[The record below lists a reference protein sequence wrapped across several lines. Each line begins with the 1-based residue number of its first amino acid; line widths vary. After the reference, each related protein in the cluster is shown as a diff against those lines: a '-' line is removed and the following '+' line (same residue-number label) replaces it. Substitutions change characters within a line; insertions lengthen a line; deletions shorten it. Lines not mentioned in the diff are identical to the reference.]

1 MELQGRIDDLT
12 RQGLG
17 VAVISYDPPEILAAF
32 ARAQRISFP
41 LLSDSDSATI
51 RRYGILNPLPELAL
65 AGGADDPALKAEL
78 QRYVSPGTPASR
90 MAGMA
95 FPGTFM
101 VDRQGR
107 VTSRFFEEY
116 YVERNTIASV
126 MLKLGT
132 GGAPV
137 NALKLSTPH
146 LDATA
151 FPSDGEVAVGNRFT
165 IALDVT
171 PKPGIHVYA
180 PGAAA
185 YRVITLAIAEQPA
198 IRVLPIEYPPSEVYV
213 FAPLNER
220 VAVYQR
226 PFRLLREI
234 VVEGTPQAQAA
245 LRGQTALTIG
255 GTLKYQACDDKV
267 CFNPVA
273 LPVSWTL
280 SLRPLVTA
288 RPR

>member
-1 MELQGRIDDLT
+1 VELQGRLADVT

-17 VAVISYDPPEILAAF
+17 VAAISYDPPETLAAF
-32 ARAQRISFP
+32 AQAQRITFP
-41 LLSDSDSATI
+41 LLSDADSATI

-65 AGGADDPALKAEL
+65 AGADDPALKAEL
-78 QRYVSPGTPASR
+78 QRYVSAVGPPSSR

-95 FPGTFM
+95 FPGTFV

-107 VTSRFFEEY
+107 VTSRFFEES
-116 YVERNTIASV
+116 YVERNTISSV
-126 MLKLGT
+126 LVRVGT
-132 GGAPV
+132 AGAPV
-137 NALKLSTPH
+137 EALHLSTPH

-151 FPSDGEVAVGNRFT
+151 FVSDREVAVGNRLA

-180 PGAAA
+180 PGAAG
-185 YRVITLAIAEQPA
+185 YRVIALTIAEQPA
-198 IRVLPIEYPPSEVYV
+198 IRVLPIQYPRTETYF

-220 VAVYQR
+220 VAVYQK
-226 PFRLLREI
+226 PFRLVRDV

-245 LRGQTALTIG
+245 LRGQAALTISG
-255 GTLKYQACDDKV
+255 ALEYQACDDTV

-280 SLRPLVTA
+280 SVRPLVTA

>member
-95 FPGTFM
+95 FPGTFV

-107 VTSRFFEEY
+107 VTSRFFEES

-126 MLKLGT
+126 MLKLGN
-132 GGAPV
+132 GWRAGQRSEA
-137 NALKLSTPH
+137 
-146 LDATA
+146 LDA
-151 FPSDGEVAVGNRFT
+151 
-165 IALDVT
+165 
-171 PKPGIHVYA
+171 A
-180 PGAAA
+180 PRRHGVSERWGSGGGQPVHDRAGRDAEA
-185 YRVITLAIAEQPA
+185 RHPRVCA
-198 IRVLPIEYPPSEVYV
+198 R
-213 FAPLNER
+213 R
-220 VAVYQR
+220 R
-226 PFRLLREI
+226 RRI
-234 VVEGTPQAQAA
+234 V
-245 LRGQTALTIG
+245 
-255 GTLKYQACDDKV
+255 
-267 CFNPVA
+267 
-273 LPVSWTL
+273 
-280 SLRPLVTA
+280 
-288 RPR
+288 

>member
-1 MELQGRIDDLT
+1 VELQGRIDDLT

-41 LLSDSDSATI
+41 LLSDSGSATI
-51 RRYGILNPLPELAL
+51 RSYGILNPLPELAL
-65 AGGADDPALKAEL
+65 AGNADDPALKAEL
-78 QRYVSPGTPASR
+78 QRFVSPGTPAKL

-95 FPGTFM
+95 FPGTFV

-116 YVERNTIASV
+116 YVERNTVASV
-126 MLKLGT
+126 MMKLGT

-137 NALKLSTPH
+137 NVLKLSTPH
-146 LDATA
+146 LDAAA

-180 PGAAA
+180 PGAAE

-198 IRVLPIEYPPSEVYV
+198 IRVLPIQYPPSEVYV

-220 VAVYQR
+220 VAVYQK

-234 VVEGTPQAQAA
+234 VVEGTPPAQAA

-255 GTLKYQACDDKV
+255 GTLEYQACDDKV

>member
-1 MELQGRIDDLT
+1 MELQGRIGDLA

-17 VAVISYDPPEILAAF
+17 VAAISYDPPETLAAF
-32 ARAQRISFP
+32 ARTQQISFP
-41 LLSDSDSATI
+41 LLSDVGSATI

-65 AGGADDPALKAEL
+65 AGADDPALKAEL
-78 QRYVSPGTPASR
+78 QRYVSAVGPPNSF

-95 FPGTFM
+95 FPGTFV

-107 VTSRFFEEY
+107 VTSRFFEES
-116 YVERNTIASV
+116 YVERNTISSV

-132 GGAPV
+132 AGAPV

-146 LDATA
+146 LNATA
-151 FPSDGEVAVGNRFT
+151 FPSDADVVVGNRFT
-165 IALDVT
+165 IAVDVR
-171 PKPGIHVYA
+171 PGPGIHVYA
-180 PGAAA
+180 PGAAG
-185 YRVITLAIAEQPA
+185 YRVITLAVAEQPA
-198 IRVLPIEYPPSEVYV
+198 IRVLPIQYPPSETYL

-220 VAVYQR
+220 VAVYQK
-226 PFRLLREI
+226 PFRLLREV

-245 LRGQTALTIG
+245 LRGQTALTIA
-255 GTLKYQACDDKV
+255 GTLEYQACDDKV

-273 LPVSWTL
+273 LPISWTL
-280 SLRPLVTA
+280 SVRPLVTT

>member
-1 MELQGRIDDLT
+1 
-12 RQGLG
+12 
-17 VAVISYDPPEILAAF
+17 VAVISYDSPEILAGF
-32 ARAQRISFP
+32 AQAQRILFP
-41 LLSDSDSATI
+41 LLSDADSATI

-95 FPGTFM
+95 FPGTFV

-107 VTSRFFEEY
+107 VTARFFEEY
-116 YVERNTIASV
+116 YVERNTVATV

-132 GGAPV
+132 GGTPV

-151 FPSDGEVAVGNRFT
+151 FPSDGDVAVGNRFT

-180 PGAAA
+180 PGAVG
-185 YRVITLAIAEQPA
+185 YRVINLAIAEQPA
-198 IRVLPIEYPPSEVYV
+198 IRVLPVQYPPSEVYL
-213 FAPLNER
+213 FAPLNVR
-220 VAVYQR
+220 VAVYQK

-245 LRGQTALTIG
+245 LRGQTSLTIG
-255 GTLKYQACDDKV
+255 GTLEYQACDDKV
-267 CFNPVA
+267 CFNPVS
-273 LPVSWTL
+273 LPVAWTL
-280 SLRPLVTA
+280 PLRPLVTT

>member
-1 MELQGRIDDLT
+1 MELQGRIGDLT

-32 ARAQRISFP
+32 ARAQHISFP
-41 LLSDSDSATI
+41 LLSDSDSTTI

-95 FPGTFM
+95 FPGTFV

-116 YVERNTIASV
+116 YVERNTVASV
-126 MLKLGT
+126 MMKLGT

-137 NALKLSTPH
+137 NALELSTPH

-151 FPSDGEVAVGNRFT
+151 FPSDGDVAVGNRFT
-165 IALDVT
+165 IVLDVT

-180 PGAAA
+180 PGAAG

-198 IRVLPIEYPPSEVYV
+198 IRVLPIRYPPSEVYL

-220 VAVYQR
+220 VAVYQKA
-226 PFRLLREI
+226 FRLLREI

-255 GTLKYQACDDKV
+255 GTLEYQACDDKV

>member
-1 MELQGRIDDLT
+1 
-12 RQGLG
+12 
-17 VAVISYDPPEILAAF
+17 
-32 ARAQRISFP
+32 
-41 LLSDSDSATI
+41 
-51 RRYGILNPLPELAL
+51 
-65 AGGADDPALKAEL
+65 
-78 QRYVSPGTPASR
+78 
-90 MAGMA
+90 
-95 FPGTFM
+95 
-101 VDRQGR
+101 
-107 VTSRFFEEY
+107 
-116 YVERNTIASV
+116 

-151 FPSDGEVAVGNRFT
+151 VPSDGEVAVGNRFT

-198 IRVLPIEYPPSEVYV
+198 IRVLPIRYPPSEVYV

-255 GTLKYQACDDKV
+255 APSNTRPATTRC
-267 CFNPVA
+267 A
-273 LPVSWTL
+273 STRLPCRCPGRCRS
-280 SLRPLVTA
+280 A
-288 RPR
+288 RSSRRARADRVLLLIH

>member
-1 MELQGRIDDLT
+1 MELQGRINDLT
-12 RQGLG
+12 REGLG
-17 VAVISYDPPEILAAF
+17 VAVISYDSPEILAAF
-32 ARAQRISFP
+32 AGAQGISFP
-41 LLSDSDSATI
+41 LLSDAGSATI

-65 AGGADDPALKAEL
+65 AGGADDPATKAEL
-78 QRYVSPGTPASR
+78 QRYVSPGTPPS
-90 MAGMA
+90 MMTGMA
-95 FPGTFM
+95 FPGTFV

-116 YVERNTIASV
+116 YVERNTIANV

-132 GGAPV
+132 NGAPV

-171 PKPGIHVYA
+171 PKPGMHVYA

-185 YRVITLAIAEQPA
+185 YRVITLSIAEQPA
-198 IRVLPIEYPPSEVYV
+198 IRVLPIQYPPSEVYT
-213 FAPLNER
+213 FRPLNER
-220 VAVYQR
+220 VAVYQK
-226 PFRLLREI
+226 PFRLLQEL
-234 VVEGTPQAQAA
+234 VVEGTPAAQAA
-245 LRGQTALTIG
+245 LRGQTTLMIA
-255 GTLKYQACDDKV
+255 GTLDYQACDDKV
-267 CFNPVA
+267 CYNPIS
-273 LPVSWTL
+273 LPVSWQL
-280 SLRPLVTA
+280 PLRPLVTA

>member
-1 MELQGRIDDLT
+1 VELQGRIDDLT

-41 LLSDSDSATI
+41 LLSDSDSTTI

-65 AGGADDPALKAEL
+65 AGGTDDPALKAEL

-95 FPGTFM
+95 FPGTFV

-116 YVERNTIASV
+116 YVERNTVASV
-126 MLKLGT
+126 MMKLGT
-132 GGAPV
+132 SGTPV
-137 NALKLSTPH
+137 NVLKFSTPH

-171 PKPGIHVYA
+171 PKPGMHVYA

-198 IRVLPIEYPPSEVYV
+198 IRVLPIRYPPSEVYV

-220 VAVYQR
+220 VAVYQK
-226 PFRLLREI
+226 PFRLLQEI
-234 VVEGTPQAQAA
+234 VVEGTPPAQAA

-255 GTLKYQACDDKV
+255 GTLEYQACDDKV